1 MTYFIETM
9 LALFWAGYLL
19 LHWWLLRSP
28 VYEGTDTDIP
38 LQGELQCMPQAMK

>member
-1 MTYFIETM
+1 MNDFIETM

-28 VYEGTDTDIP
+28 VYDGQETDHP
-38 LQGELQCMPQAMK
+38 LQGELQCTPQAMK